1 MKARR
6 IIALVLLLCCLL
18 TGCGGVAMDSA
29 ENGMVMD
36 QEGLYEEAGSST
48 SGSGTSPELSDQK
61 LITTVEVNAE
71 TEDLDTL
78 MGQLTEQ
85 IAGLGGYIEYQ
96 NTYYGSA
103 YSTYRHRSA
112 NMTIRIP
119 ADKLGDFL
127 LHVEGCSNVISKQQ
141 SQDNVTLQYVD
152 TESRMAALQ
161 SERDRLMELMDQA
174 GDLSD
179 LLKIEERL
187 TDVLYE
193 LESTTA
199 QLRSLDNQVSYA
211 TVELYIDE
219 VKTLTETQEQTV
231 WQRIGSGFGSNLRQI
246 GEDLVDF
253 FVWVVT
259 YSPQL
264 LIFAGV
270 IALIVWLVKR
280 FRRSAGSRKMPKTP
294 YVPPKAPEDQT

>member
-1 MKARR
+1 MKIRR
-6 IIALVLLLCCLL
+6 IIALLVLACML
-18 TGCGGVAMDSA
+18 TGCGGVAMDSMESGA
-29 ENGMVMD
+29 VNNSGSFD
-36 QEGLYEEAGSST
+36 GIYEEFAPGDP
-48 SGSGTSPELSDQK
+48 GSGAQLSDQK
-61 LITTVEVNAE
+61 LITTVEINAE
-71 TEDLDTL
+71 TEDLDAL
-78 MGQLTEQ
+78 MPQLSDH
-85 IAGLGGYIEYQ
+85 IAQLGGYVEFQ

-103 YSTYRHRSA
+103 YSSYRHRSA

-119 ADKLGDFL
+119 ADKLSDFL
-127 LHVEGCSNVISKQQ
+127 LPVEGASNVISKQQ

-161 SERDRLMELMDQA
+161 AERDRLMELMEQA

-187 TDVLYE
+187 TDVLYD

-211 TVELYIDE
+211 TVELYINQVKVYTE
-219 VKTLTETQEQTV
+219 VEEQTV
-231 WQRIGSGFGSNLRQI
+231 WQRIGSGFTKNLKNM

-253 FVWVVT
+253 FVWAVT

-264 LIFAGV
+264 ILWAGIITAAIFV
-270 IALIVWLVKR
+270 L
-280 FRRSAGSRKMPKTP
+280 RRSFRKRK
-294 YVPPKAPEDQT
+294 VKKAPKQEDNQA